1 MSTPH
6 VSKTGIVYPDNYT
19 PQTEDVQK
27 LIIEEWNKAYPNKP
41 FHNFIDITNEW
52 ILGKVGVGLS
62 MEEATE
68 NVFSRLAQGIS
79 DSTGFETD
87 SMKALLQGAFLDIH
101 YDKTVKN
108 PVLTKNEVDKTKFEG
123 TLSAMENS
131 RKQFEMVQTKDIIRK
146 QEEFSRIKSLYDL
159 DDDASM
165 DDAFSKL
172 LEDLTPGE
180 LKSINTTGTL
190 PLGEAGRGK
199 YFKKIYDKAGK
210 EIDKVALGLDKM
222 LPIPLATSKW
232 EEQGP
237 KFYAY
242 GGMSG
247 PQMAT
252 GRIVHTDVKFTEESF
267 KDYLYREK
275 RQELID
281 LAKVGGRKY
290 IDYNIINESSRSY
303 AEDRAEKGF
312 KLYQDYQREALK
324 DLNTEDI
331 MGAISRL
338 ESAKEYDAQ
347 IKGMFTD

>member
-1 MSTPH
+1 MAAPH

-19 PQTEDVQK
+19 PQTEEVQK

-41 FHNFIDITNEW
+41 FHNFTDITDEW
-52 ILGKVGVGLS
+52 ILDKVGVGLS
-62 MEEATE
+62 MEEAME

-79 DSTGFETD
+79 DSTGFDPD

-222 LPIPLATSKW
+222 LPIPLTTQTS
-232 EEQGP
+232 QYLSP
-237 KFYAY
+237 MY
-242 GGMSG
+242 G
-247 PQMAT
+247 T
-252 GRIVHTDVKFTEESF
+252 INTDVKFTEESF

>member
-1 MSTPH
+1 MAAPH

-19 PQTEDVQK
+19 PQTEEVQK
-27 LIIEEWNKAYPNKP
+27 LIIEEWNKSYPNKP
-41 FHNFIDITNEW
+41 FHNFTDITDEW
-52 ILGKVGVGLS
+52 ILDKVGVGLS
-62 MEEATE
+62 MEEAME

-79 DSTGFETD
+79 DSTGFEPD

-159 DDDASM
+159 SDDASM
-165 DDAFSKL
+165 DDAFSRL

-190 PLGEAGRGK
+190 PKDEAGRGK

-222 LPIPLATSKW
+222 LPIPLTTQTS
-232 EEQGP
+232 QYLSP
-237 KFYAY
+237 MY
-242 GGMSG
+242 GD
-247 PQMAT
+247 
-252 GRIVHTDVKFTEESF
+252 INTDVKFTEESF

-275 RQELID
+275 RQELTD
-281 LAKVGGRKY
+281 LAKVGGRK

-347 IKGMFTD
+347 LKGMFTD

>member
-1 MSTPH
+1 MATPH

-19 PQTEDVQK
+19 PQTEEVQK

-41 FHNFIDITNEW
+41 FHNFTDITDEW

-62 MEEATE
+62 MEEAME

-79 DSTGFETD
+79 DSTGFDPD

-159 DDDASM
+159 ADDASM
-165 DDAFSKL
+165 DDAFGKL

-222 LPIPLATSKW
+222 LPIPLATSKL
-232 EEQGP
+232 EGIAS
-237 KFYAY
+237 YY
-242 GGMSG
+242 
-247 PQMAT
+247 T

-281 LAKVGGRKY
+281 LAKVGGRK

-331 MGAISRL
+331 MGAITRL

-347 IKGMFTD
+347 LKGMFTD

>member
-1 MSTPH
+1 MAAPH

-19 PQTEDVQK
+19 PQTEEVQK
-27 LIIEEWNKAYPNKP
+27 LIIEEWNKSYPNKP
-41 FHNFIDITNEW
+41 FHNFTDITDEW
-52 ILGKVGVGLS
+52 ILDKVGVGLS
-62 MEEATE
+62 MEEAME

-79 DSTGFETD
+79 DSTGFDPD

-159 DDDASM
+159 ADDASM
-165 DDAFSKL
+165 DDAFSRL

-190 PLGEAGRGK
+190 PKDEAGRGK

-222 LPIPLATSKW
+222 LPIPLTTQTS
-232 EEQGP
+232 QYLSP
-237 KFYAY
+237 MY
-242 GGMSG
+242 GD
-247 PQMAT
+247 
-252 GRIVHTDVKFTEESF
+252 INTDVKFTEESF

-275 RQELID
+275 RQELTD
-281 LAKVGGRKY
+281 LAKVGGRK
-290 IDYNIINESSRSY
+290 IDDNIINESSRSY

>member
-1 MSTPH
+1 MAAPH

-19 PQTEDVQK
+19 PQTEEVQK
-27 LIIEEWNKAYPNKP
+27 LIIEEWNKSYPNNP
-41 FHNFIDITNEW
+41 FHNFTDITNEW
-52 ILGKVGVGLS
+52 VLGKVGVGLS
-62 MEEATE
+62 MEEAME

-190 PLGEAGRGK
+190 PKDEAGRGK

-222 LPIPLATSKW
+222 LPIPLTTQTS
-232 EEQGP
+232 QYLSP
-237 KFYAY
+237 MY
-242 GGMSG
+242 GD
-247 PQMAT
+247 
-252 GRIVHTDVKFTEESF
+252 INTDVKFTEESF

-275 RQELID
+275 RQELTD
-281 LAKVGGRKY
+281 LARVGGRK
-290 IDYNIINESSRSY
+290 IDDNIINESSRSY

-347 IKGMFTD
+347 LKGMFTD

>member
-1 MSTPH
+1 MAAPH

-19 PQTEDVQK
+19 LQTEEVQK

-62 MEEATE
+62 MEEAME

-79 DSTGFETD
+79 DSTGFEPD

-159 DDDASM
+159 ADDASM
-165 DDAFSKL
+165 DDAFGKL

-222 LPIPLATSKW
+222 LPIPLATSKL
-232 EEQGP
+232 E
-237 KFYAY
+237 
-242 GGMSG
+242 GMPSYW
-247 PQMAT
+247 T

-281 LAKVGGRKY
+281 LAKVGGRK

-331 MGAISRL
+331 MGAITRL

-347 IKGMFTD
+347 LKGMFTD

>member
-1 MSTPH
+1 MAAPH

-19 PQTEDVQK
+19 PQTEEVQK
-27 LIIEEWNKAYPNKP
+27 LIIEEWNKSYPNNP

-52 ILGKVGVGLS
+52 VLGKVGVGLS
-62 MEEATE
+62 MEEAME

-79 DSTGFETD
+79 DSTGFEPD

-190 PLGEAGRGK
+190 PKDEAGRGK

-222 LPIPLATSKW
+222 LPIPLTTQTS
-232 EEQGP
+232 QYLSP
-237 KFYAY
+237 MY
-242 GGMSG
+242 GD
-247 PQMAT
+247 
-252 GRIVHTDVKFTEESF
+252 INTDVKFTEESF

-275 RQELID
+275 RQELTD
-281 LAKVGGRKY
+281 LAKVGGRK

-347 IKGMFTD
+347 LKGMFTD

>member
-1 MSTPH
+1 MAAPH

-19 PQTEDVQK
+19 PQTEEVQK

-79 DSTGFETD
+79 DSTGFEPD

-159 DDDASM
+159 SDDASM
-165 DDAFSKL
+165 DDAFSRL

-222 LPIPLATSKW
+222 LPIPLTTQTS
-232 EEQGP
+232 QYLSP
-237 KFYAY
+237 MY
-242 GGMSG
+242 G
-247 PQMAT
+247 T
-252 GRIVHTDVKFTEESF
+252 INTDVKFTEESF

-275 RQELID
+275 RQELTD
-281 LAKVGGRKY
+281 LAKVGGRK

-347 IKGMFTD
+347 LKGMFTD

>member
-1 MSTPH
+1 
-6 VSKTGIVYPDNYT
+6 
-19 PQTEDVQK
+19 
-27 LIIEEWNKAYPNKP
+27 
-41 FHNFIDITNEW
+41 
-52 ILGKVGVGLS
+52 
-62 MEEATE
+62 
-68 NVFSRLAQGIS
+68 
-79 DSTGFETD
+79 
-87 SMKALLQGAFLDIH
+87 
-101 YDKTVKN
+101 
-108 PVLTKNEVDKTKFEG
+108 
-123 TLSAMENS
+123 MENS

-190 PLGEAGRGK
+190 PKDEAGRGK

-222 LPIPLATSKW
+222 LPIPLTTQTS
-232 EEQGP
+232 QYLSP
-237 KFYAY
+237 MY
-242 GGMSG
+242 GD
-247 PQMAT
+247 
-252 GRIVHTDVKFTEESF
+252 INTDVKFTEESF

-275 RQELID
+275 RQELTD
-281 LAKVGGRKY
+281 LAKVGGRK

-347 IKGMFTD
+347 LKGMFTD

>member
-1 MSTPH
+1 MAAPH

-19 PQTEDVQK
+19 PQTEEVQK

-79 DSTGFETD
+79 DSTGFEPD

-159 DDDASM
+159 ADDASM

-222 LPIPLATSKW
+222 LPIPLTTQTS
-232 EEQGP
+232 QYLSP
-237 KFYAY
+237 MY
-242 GGMSG
+242 GD
-247 PQMAT
+247 
-252 GRIVHTDVKFTEESF
+252 INTDVKFTEESF

-275 RQELID
+275 RQELTD
-281 LAKVGGRKY
+281 LAKVGGRK

-347 IKGMFTD
+347 LKGMFTD

>member
-1 MSTPH
+1 MAVPH

-19 PQTEDVQK
+19 PQTEEVQK
-27 LIIEEWNKAYPNKP
+27 LIIEEWNKSYPNNP
-41 FHNFIDITNEW
+41 FHNFTDITNEW
-52 ILGKVGVGLS
+52 VLGKVGVGLS
-62 MEEATE
+62 MEEAME

-79 DSTGFETD
+79 DSTGFEPD

-190 PLGEAGRGK
+190 PKDEAGRGK

-222 LPIPLATSKW
+222 LPIPLTTQTS
-232 EEQGP
+232 QYLSP
-237 KFYAY
+237 MY
-242 GGMSG
+242 GD
-247 PQMAT
+247 
-252 GRIVHTDVKFTEESF
+252 INTDVKFTEESF

-275 RQELID
+275 RQELTD
-281 LAKVGGRKY
+281 LAKVGGRK

-347 IKGMFTD
+347 LKGMFTD

>member
-1 MSTPH
+1 MAAPH

-19 PQTEDVQK
+19 PQTEEVQK
-27 LIIEEWNKAYPNKP
+27 LIIEEWNKSYPNKP
-41 FHNFIDITNEW
+41 FHNFTDITDEW
-52 ILGKVGVGLS
+52 ILDKVGVGLS
-62 MEEATE
+62 MEEAME

-79 DSTGFETD
+79 DSTGFEPD

-222 LPIPLATSKW
+222 LPIPLTTQTS
-232 EEQGP
+232 QYLSP
-237 KFYAY
+237 MY
-242 GGMSG
+242 GD
-247 PQMAT
+247 
-252 GRIVHTDVKFTEESF
+252 INTDVKFTEESF

-275 RQELID
+275 RQELTD
-281 LAKVGGRKY
+281 LAKVGGRK

-347 IKGMFTD
+347 LKGMFTD

>member
-1 MSTPH
+1 MAAPH

-19 PQTEDVQK
+19 PQTEEVQK
-27 LIIEEWNKAYPNKP
+27 LIIEEWNKSYPNNP
-41 FHNFIDITNEW
+41 FHNFTDITNEW
-52 ILGKVGVGLS
+52 VLGKVGVGLS
-62 MEEATE
+62 MEEAME

-79 DSTGFETD
+79 DSTGFEPD

-159 DDDASM
+159 ADDASM
-165 DDAFSKL
+165 DDAFSRL

-190 PLGEAGRGK
+190 PEDEAGKGR
-199 YFKKIYDKAGK
+199 YFKKIYDEAGK

-222 LPIPLATSKW
+222 LPVPLATSEWVDK
-232 EEQGP
+232 GP
-237 KFYAY
+237 RALVY
-242 GGMSG
+242 GGMAG
-247 PQMAT
+247 PQY
-252 GRIVHTDVKFTEESF
+252 GVQNVIHSDVKFTEESF
-267 KDYLYREK
+267 EEYLYREK
-275 RQELID
+275 RQELVD
-281 LAKVGGRKY
+281 LAKVAGRK
-290 IDYNIINESSRSY
+290 IDHKIINESSRSY

-312 KLYQDYQREALK
+312 KIYQDYQREALK

-347 IKGMFTD
+347 LKGMFTD

>member
-1 MSTPH
+1 MATPH

-19 PQTEDVQK
+19 PQTEEVQK
-27 LIIEEWNKAYPNKP
+27 LIIEEWNKSYPNNP

-52 ILGKVGVGLS
+52 VLGKVGVGLS
-62 MEEATE
+62 MEEAME

-79 DSTGFETD
+79 DSTGFEPD

-159 DDDASM
+159 SDDASM
-165 DDAFSKL
+165 DDAFSRL

-275 RQELID
+275 RQELTD
-281 LAKVGGRKY
+281 LAKVGGRK

-347 IKGMFTD
+347 LKGMFTD

>member
-1 MSTPH
+1 MAVPH
-6 VSKTGIVYPDNYT
+6 VSKTGILYPDDYN

-27 LIIEEWNKAYPNKP
+27 LIIEEWNKSYPNKP
-41 FHNFIDITNEW
+41 FHNFTDITDEW
-52 ILGKVGVGLS
+52 ILDKVGVGLS
-62 MEEATE
+62 MEEAME

-79 DSTGFETD
+79 DSTGFEPD

-159 DDDASM
+159 ADDASM

-281 LAKVGGRKY
+281 LAKVGGRK

>member
-1 MSTPH
+1 MAAPH

-19 PQTEDVQK
+19 PQTEEVQK
-27 LIIEEWNKAYPNKP
+27 LIIEEWNKSYPNNP
-41 FHNFIDITNEW
+41 FHNFTDITNEW
-52 ILGKVGVGLS
+52 VLGKVGVGLS
-62 MEEATE
+62 MEEAME

-79 DSTGFETD
+79 DSTGFEPD

-190 PLGEAGRGK
+190 PKDEAGRGK

-222 LPIPLATSKW
+222 LPIPLTTQTS
-232 EEQGP
+232 QYLSP
-237 KFYAY
+237 MY
-242 GGMSG
+242 GD
-247 PQMAT
+247 
-252 GRIVHTDVKFTEESF
+252 INTDVKFTEESF

-275 RQELID
+275 RQELTD
-281 LAKVGGRKY
+281 LAKVGGRK
-290 IDYNIINESSRSY
+290 IDDNIINESSRSY

-347 IKGMFTD
+347 LKGMFTD

>member
-1 MSTPH
+1 MAVPH
-6 VSKTGIVYPDNYT
+6 VSKTGILYPDDYN

-27 LIIEEWNKAYPNKP
+27 LIIEEWNKSYPNKP
-41 FHNFIDITNEW
+41 FHNFTDITDEW
-52 ILGKVGVGLS
+52 ILDKVGVGLS
-62 MEEATE
+62 MEEAME

-79 DSTGFETD
+79 DSTGFEPD

-159 DDDASM
+159 ADDASM

-190 PLGEAGRGK
+190 PKDEAGRGK

-222 LPIPLATSKW
+222 LPIPLTTQTS
-232 EEQGP
+232 QYLSP
-237 KFYAY
+237 MY
-242 GGMSG
+242 GD
-247 PQMAT
+247 
-252 GRIVHTDVKFTEESF
+252 INTDVKFTEESF

-275 RQELID
+275 RQELTD
-281 LAKVGGRKY
+281 LAKVGGRK

-347 IKGMFTD
+347 LKGMFTD

>member
-1 MSTPH
+1 MAVPH
-6 VSKTGIVYPDNYT
+6 VSKTGILYPDDYN

-27 LIIEEWNKAYPNKP
+27 LIIEEWNKSYPNKP
-41 FHNFIDITNEW
+41 FHNFTDITDEW
-52 ILGKVGVGLS
+52 ILDKVGVGLS
-62 MEEATE
+62 MEEAME

-79 DSTGFETD
+79 DSTGFDPD

-190 PLGEAGRGK
+190 PKDEAGRGK

-222 LPIPLATSKW
+222 LPIPLTTQTS
-232 EEQGP
+232 QYLSP
-237 KFYAY
+237 MY
-242 GGMSG
+242 GD
-247 PQMAT
+247 
-252 GRIVHTDVKFTEESF
+252 INTDVKFTEESF

-275 RQELID
+275 RQELTD
-281 LAKVGGRKY
+281 LAKVGGRK

-347 IKGMFTD
+347 LKGMFTD